1 MLKKH
6 RIVRFVNLKVTF
18 LKTKS
23 EANIS
28 VFWSCT
34 VLSVVNEHIIGIW
47 TVSKKIVHV
56 FLFAKLLFWC
66 RSWHSVVA
74 VTNQNYFIL
83 LSYFI
88 LFSFTKI

>member
-34 VLSVVNEHIIGIW
+34 VLSVV
-47 TVSKKIVHV
+47 V
-56 FLFAKLLFWC
+56 FEQSRKRQCTCFFSQNFC
-66 RSWHSVVA
+66 FGA
-74 VTNQNYFIL
+74 VLDTLWWQ
-83 LSYFI
+83 
-88 LFSFTKI
+88 

>member
-34 VLSVVNEHIIGIW
+34 ILSVVNEHIIGI
-47 TVSKKIVHV
+47 
-56 FLFAKLLFWC
+56 
-66 RSWHSVVA
+66 
-74 VTNQNYFIL
+74 
-83 LSYFI
+83 
-88 LFSFTKI
+88 

>member
-34 VLSVVNEHIIGIW
+34 VLSVVNEHIIGLNSLEKDNAR
-47 TVSKKIVHV
+47 VSFRKTFVLV
-56 FLFAKLLFWC
+56 PFLTLCGGSNQPKLL
-66 RSWHSVVA
+66 
-74 VTNQNYFIL
+74 YFV
-83 LSYFI
+83 I
-88 LFSFTKI
+88 LFHFI